1 VSQEALFGGAL
12 YLGCPQWAHRPWTA
26 SIFPA
31 ESSPRDA
38 LTHYARAFN
47 TVEGNTTFYAV
58 PPREVVERW
67 ASQCP
72 PSFRLVLKLP
82 QEVTHERLL
91 GAGALDQAL
100 RFLAHMAPLGERL
113 THTLIQLPAHFDARH
128 FDSLYRFL
136 SNLPRVCEESGAE
149 RHYMVE
155 LRAPS
160 LCHPCGDG
168 AGLFEECNA
177 LLSAT
182 RSERVWMDTRPLRD
196 PSAQLSEATSAARS
210 KKPNL
215 PVYPVGLGPHPTVRY
230 VAHPEVEANRPWLR
244 DWAEVFARWI
254 AEGRRPYFFAHY
266 PGETLA
272 PQVASLFYQELR
284 GLSAELPERP
294 LWPSERQQ
302 SLF

>member
-1 VSQEALFGGAL
+1 
-12 YLGCPQWAHRPWTA
+12 
-26 SIFPA
+26 
-31 ESSPRDA
+31 
-38 LTHYARAFN
+38 
-47 TVEGNTTFYAV
+47 
-58 PPREVVERW
+58 
-67 ASQCP
+67 
-72 PSFRLVLKLP
+72 
-82 QEVTHERLL
+82 
-91 GAGALDQAL
+91 
-100 RFLAHMAPLGERL
+100 
-113 THTLIQLPAHFDARH
+113 
-128 FDSLYRFL
+128 
-136 SNLPRVCEESGAE
+136 
-149 RHYMVE
+149 MVE